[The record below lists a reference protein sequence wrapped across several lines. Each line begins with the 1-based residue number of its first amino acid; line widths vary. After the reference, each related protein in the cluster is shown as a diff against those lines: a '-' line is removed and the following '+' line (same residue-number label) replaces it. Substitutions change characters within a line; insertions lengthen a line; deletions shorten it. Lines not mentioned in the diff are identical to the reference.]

1 MLDGGGEPIPCVVWD
16 ISEGGARIA
25 AARAIGFPDR
35 FALLTG
41 KDAKS
46 CRFCHV
52 VWRREGQ
59 LGVRFIE
66 EAVANINVDPSPRRQ
81 RPRPVATPPAAA
93 KAGAVVAASQLMLP
107 GCGPHRASDTRSAI
121 NTERRPLA
129 FSSIAFLMLVLLCAA
144 TGLFAFAN
152 LENEARWTLEVCNSA
167 RNFCQH
173 PEWTGA
179 AGAVMLVVY
188 LAVKGMER

>member
-16 ISEGGARIA
+16 ISAGGARIA
-25 AARAIGFPDR
+25 AARATAFPDQ

-41 KDAKS
+41 KDTKS

-66 EAVANINVDPSPRRQ
+66 EAAANINVEASPRRG
-81 RPRPVATPPAAA
+81 RPRPAMLPPVAA
-93 KAGAVVAASQLMLP
+93 KASPVSTSQLVLP
-107 GCGPHRASDTRSAI
+107 GCGPQRTYDARSAVHA
-121 NTERRPLA
+121 ERRPLA

-152 LENEARWTLEVCNSA
+152 LENEAQWTLQVCDRA